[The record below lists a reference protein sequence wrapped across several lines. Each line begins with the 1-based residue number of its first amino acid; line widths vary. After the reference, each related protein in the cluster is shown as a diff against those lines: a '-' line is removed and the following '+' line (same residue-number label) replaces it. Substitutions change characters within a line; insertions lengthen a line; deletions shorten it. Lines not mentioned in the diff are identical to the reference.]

1 MKTLLDYILI
11 LDEAVPKKLCEE
23 LISTY
28 DSCEDHIIRDT
39 EYYRFSEINISQSSK
54 FAELEKQLQSI
65 TQRVHDTYVKHTDA
79 SFLLIN
85 HGYEQHRM
93 KKYEPNDKDIFDW
106 HTDVGDY
113 ASARRYLVMFYYLND
128 VDEGG
133 ETLFDLGD
141 DCYHG
146 IKPKQGSVVCFPP
159 MFMYPHKGCKP
170 VSGPKYI
177 ISTYGHY
184 L

>member
-1 MKTLLDYILI
+1 MKTLADYIRI
-11 LDEAVPKKLCEE
+11 YDDAVPMQLCKD
-23 LISTY
+23 LISEY
-28 DSCEDHIIRDT
+28 DKCQDKVIRDT
-39 EYYRFSEINISQSSK
+39 EYYSFTEVNITEHK
-54 FAELEKQLQSI
+54 GFNLHEQLLKPI
-65 TQRVHDTYVKHTDA
+65 TQNVHDSYVNQTG
-79 SFLLIN
+79 SEFLLIN

-133 ETLFDLGD
+133 ETLFNLGGD
-141 DCYHG
+141 SLY
-146 IKPKQGSVVCFPP
+146 KVVPKQGRVVCFPP
-159 MFMYPHKGCKP
+159 NFMYPHKGCKP